1 MCRRLPSPLSLSLC
15 LSFVSVYQT
24 RELTH
29 RESISLFPAAFVF
42 LAFEP
47 HVVYISRVRPL
58 SRIYIA
64 HVVIRPASVL
74 IIFSDGFY
82 PSVSD
87 EMMKMQSL
95 MRPLATGPTVKQSAR
110 RDRRVIY

>member
-1 MCRRLPSPLSLSLC
+1 
-15 LSFVSVYQT
+15 
-24 RELTH
+24 
-29 RESISLFPAAFVF
+29 
-42 LAFEP
+42 
-47 HVVYISRVRPL
+47 VVYISRVRPL
-58 SRIYIA
+58 SHIYIA

-95 MRPLATGPTVKQSAR
+95 MLATGPTVKQSAR
-110 RDRRVIY
+110 QDRRVIY